1 MEIIDIG
8 LGDLDAAPIK
18 MNLRDDQDNFEPRS
32 VNFGGGI
39 EMFMNDEQRS
49 NGRQVNVDFSDLDKL
64 ESQLN
69 SLSGN
74 SSSGGS
80 GSGGLFGETTKSIS
94 GMASNLFGFGSD
106 SNSKSSASVVDMNAG
121 YETDSKLGQSTTSS
135 LGNTRTWDGF
145 TKVGDIPPDN
155 GSSRHSTTNN
165 MSDREK
171 RRKKREM
178 IKKLEEWYEAG
189 QLKQRPSSFT
199 MDSPYDEIE
208 DEFEGALEDKRK
220 KDSVK
225 LQGWW
230 FITLVNSLEY
240 ANSAFDPFGISLD
253 GWGEKVSEDL
263 PEYEEIFSELHD
275 KYKGGKL
282 APEVSLLM
290 RLGFSAAVVGFSN
303 KALSSAAPAFG
314 DVIRQSPELMRTFND
329 ATVKAL
335 SQQSPGFAFA
345 SNLMKPS
352 QDDVSTSFGP
362 PPKPIETKSQP
373 PPVRPGAMQFTQEPG
388 RNYSATANPNN
399 RPDIALGRGSMPDI
413 ALGRG
418 AMPDIALGR
427 GAMFRENGVDLGNGY
442 SEVNRQNPPMSQK
455 RPEMRGPQ
463 NDVDDILSGLKMKT
477 INIHEQPQQQQ
488 YQQPQSREVRVEDE
502 SMVSI
507 SSLRDMS
514 NMGVPKKS
522 NRRKNGSEKNTIS
535 LGDI

>member
-1 MEIIDIG
+1 MYHKLNNMEVIELG
-8 LGDLDAAPIK
+8 LGDLDPVPITLDFKDDAPMSI
-18 MNLRDDQDNFEPRS
+18 PTTS
-32 VNFGGGI
+32 VDFGGGI

-49 NGRQVNVDFSDLDKL
+49 GSKQVNVDFADLDKL

-69 SLSGN
+69 QLSG
-74 SSSGGS
+74 SSSSSKSGGM
-80 GSGGLFGETTKSIS
+80 GGLFGDTTKSI
-94 GMASNLFGFGSD
+94 GGLASNLFGFGSGK
-106 SNSKSSASVVDMNAG
+106 NGAEAAKSAGATDG
-121 YETDSKLGQSTTSS
+121 YEHTDSKLGQSTTSS
-135 LGNTRTWDGF
+135 LGNTKTWDGF
-145 TKVGDIPPDN
+145 TKVSDIPSN
-155 GSSRHSTTNN
+155 GKTSSTNN
-165 MSDREK
+165 LSDREK

-178 IKKLEEWYEAG
+178 IKKLQEWYESG
-189 QLKQRPSSFT
+189 QVKQQPSHFT
-199 MDSPYDEIE
+199 MDSAYEEVE
-208 DEFEGALEDKRK
+208 DEYEAALEDKRK

-240 ANSAFDPFGISLD
+240 ANSAFDPFGVSLD

-314 DVIRQSPELMRTFND
+314 DVIRQSPELMRSFND

-352 QDDVSTSFGP
+352 PDDVNTNFGP

-388 RNYSATANPNN
+388 RNYNSSTGPSN
-399 RPDIALGRGSMPDI
+399 RPDL
-413 ALGRG
+413 
-418 AMPDIALGR
+418 AMSR
-427 GAMFRENGVDLGNGY
+427 GAMFRESGVDLGNGY
-442 SEVNRQNPPMSQK
+442 SDIGSK

-463 NDVDDILSGLKMKT
+463 TDVDDILSGLKMKT
-477 INIHEQPQQQQ
+477 VNIHEQ
-488 YQQPQSREVRVEDE
+488 SSSSGVRIEDE

-507 SSLRDMS
+507 SSLRDMT
-514 NMGVPKKS
+514 NMEVPKKS
-522 NRRKNGSEKNTIS
+522 NRRKNRSDKNTIS
-535 LGDI
+535 LGDL

>member
-1 MEIIDIG
+1 MEVIELG
-8 LGDLDAAPIK
+8 LGDLDPVPISLNFKDDNATAA
-18 MNLRDDQDNFEPRS
+18 S
-32 VNFGGGI
+32 VDFGGGI

-49 NGRQVNVDFSDLDKL
+49 SSKQVNVDFSDLDKL

-69 SLSGN
+69 QLSGSSAAASA
-74 SSSGGS
+74 SSS
-80 GSGGLFGETTKSIS
+80 SGGLFGETTKSI
-94 GMASNLFGFGSD
+94 GGLASNLFGFGGG
-106 SNSKSSASVVDMNAG
+106 KSGAEAAKSVGANDG
-121 YETDSKLGQSTTSS
+121 YEKTDSKLGQSTTSS
-135 LGNTRTWDGF
+135 LGNTKTWDGF
-145 TKVGDIPPDN
+145 TKVSDIPSN
-155 GSSRHSTTNN
+155 GKSGSSSAN
-165 MSDREK
+165 MSDREQ

-178 IKKLEEWYEAG
+178 IKRLQEWYESG
-189 QLKQRPSSFT
+189 QIKQQPSHFT
-199 MDSPYDEIE
+199 LDSPYDEVE
-208 DEFEGALEDKRK
+208 DEYETAMEDKRK

-230 FITLVNSLEY
+230 FLTLVNSLEY

-303 KALSSAAPAFG
+303 KALSSAAPGFS
-314 DVIRQSPELMRTFND
+314 DVIRQSPELMRSFND

-373 PPVRPGAMQFTQEPG
+373 PPARPGAMQFTQEPG
-388 RNYSATANPNN
+388 RNFAN
-399 RPDIALGRGSMPDI
+399 RPDL
-413 ALGRG
+413 
-418 AMPDIALGR
+418 AMSR
-427 GAMFRENGVDLGNGY
+427 GAMFRESGVEMGSGYSDLGAG
-442 SEVNRQNPPMSQK
+442 R

-463 NDVDDILSGLKMKT
+463 TDVDDILSGLKMKT
-477 INIHEQPQQQQ
+477 VNIHEQTGG
-488 YQQPQSREVRVEDE
+488 VRVEDE

-507 SSLRDMS
+507 SSLRDMA
-514 NMGVPKKS
+514 NMEVPKKT
-522 NRRKNGSEKNTIS
+522 NRRKNRSDKNTIS
-535 LGDI
+535 LGDL

>member
-8 LGDLDAAPIK
+8 LGDLDPTPIK
-18 MNLRDDQDNFEPRS
+18 LNLRDDESEPRS

-39 EMFMNDEQRS
+39 EMFMNDDQRS
-49 NGRQVNVDFSDLDKL
+49 NGKQVNIDFSDLDKL

-69 SLSGN
+69 QLS
-74 SSSGGS
+74 STPTQSDS
-80 GSGGLFGETTKSIS
+80 LFGETTKSIT
-94 GMASNLFGFGSD
+94 GMATNLFGFGS
-106 SNSKSSASVVDMNAG
+106 NSGSSADTSTTTQG
-121 YETDSKLGQSTTSS
+121 YEQTDSKLGQSTTSS
-135 LGNTRTWDGF
+135 LGNTKTWDGF
-145 TKVGDIPPDN
+145 TKVGDIPPNN
-155 GSSRHSTTNN
+155 GSSRQSSTNN

-171 RRKKREM
+171 RRKKRDM
-178 IKKLEEWYEAG
+178 IKKLEEWYESG
-189 QLKQRPSSFT
+189 QIKQRPTMFT

-208 DEFEGALEDKRK
+208 DEYEGALEDKRK

-240 ANSAFDPFGISLD
+240 ANSAFDPFGVSLD

-335 SQQSPGFAFA
+335 SQQSTGFAFA

-352 QDDVSTSFGP
+352 QDDVNNSFGP

-388 RNYSATANPNN
+388 RNFATNANPSN
-399 RPDIALGRGSMPDI
+399 R
-413 ALGRG
+413 
-418 AMPDIALGR
+418 PDIALGR
-427 GAMFRENGVDLGNGY
+427 GAMFRENGVDVGNGY
-442 SEVNRQNPPMSQK
+442 SEVRNSNSVPKRQ
-455 RPEMRGPQ
+455 EMRGPQ

-477 INIHEQPQQQQ
+477 INIHEQPQQQSSN
-488 YQQPQSREVRVEDE
+488 SRVQVEDE

-507 SSLRDMS
+507 ASLRDMA
-514 NMGVPKKS
+514 NMSVPKTS
-522 NRRKNGSEKNTIS
+522 RRRKNVSDKNTIS

>member
-1 MEIIDIG
+1 MEVIDLG
-8 LGDLDAAPIK
+8 LGDLDPTPIT
-18 MNLRDDQDNFEPRS
+18 LNFKDETPS
-32 VNFGGGI
+32 VDFGGGI

-49 NGRQVNVDFSDLDKL
+49 NARQVNVDFSDLDKL

-69 SLSGN
+69 QLSAPSTPAA
-74 SSSGGS
+74 SSSS
-80 GSGGLFGETTKSIS
+80 SLFGESTKSIS
-94 GMASNLFGFGSD
+94 GLASNLFGFGSG
-106 SNSKSSASVVDMNAG
+106 KSGDAAAKSMGASASEG
-121 YETDSKLGQSTTSS
+121 YEKTDSKLGQSTTSS
-135 LGNTRTWDGF
+135 LGNTKTWDGF
-145 TKVGDIPPDN
+145 TKVSDIPSGQ
-155 GSSRHSTTNN
+155 GSQSSSNN
-165 MSDREK
+165 MSDRDK

-189 QLKQRPSSFT
+189 QLKHRPSNFSI
-199 MDSPYDEIE
+199 DSDYAEIE
-208 DEFEGALEDKRK
+208 DEYEAALEDKRK

-282 APEVSLLM
+282 APELALLM

-314 DVIRQSPELMRTFND
+314 DVIRQSPELMRSFND

-352 QDDVSTSFGP
+352 PDDVNSSFGP
-362 PPKPIETKSQP
+362 PPKPIETKMQP
-373 PPVRPGAMQFTQEPG
+373 PPVRPGAMHFTQEPV
-388 RNYSATANPNN
+388 RDFAATAHPSN
-399 RPDIALGRGSMPDI
+399 RPDFAANPSNRPD
-413 ALGRG
+413 L
-418 AMPDIALGR
+418 AMGR
-427 GAMFRENGVDLGNGY
+427 GAMFKEPGLELGGGYANIGPGVQR
-442 SEVNRQNPPMSQK
+442 SA

-463 NDVDDILSGLKMKT
+463 TDVDDILSGLKMKT
-477 INIHEQPQQQQ
+477 VNIHERPDNGD
-488 YQQPQSREVRVEDE
+488 VRVEDE

-507 SSLRDMS
+507 SSLKDMA

-522 NRRKNGSEKNTIS
+522 NRRKNRSDKNAIS
-535 LGDI
+535 LGDL